1 MEKDYITER
10 LKFLIEFFKLCWLS
24 IFAVGG
30 GMVSMFV
37 VQGNPY
43 RYPLVSAGG
52 IVMLALLCPAL
63 AQSSQDAT
71 AVGRV
76 AERRR
81 TMILDYLPHALMI
94 VAVIAFLVV
103 AWKIVDNT

>member
-43 RYPLVSAGG
+43 RYAFVSAGG
-52 IVMLALLCPAL
+52 IVMLALLAL
-63 AQSSQDAT
+63 LWHNHRKMQ
-71 AVGRV
+71 RLW
-76 AERRR
+76 AELRKGGA
-81 TMILDYLPHALMI
+81 P
-94 VAVIAFLVV
+94 
-103 AWKIVDNT
+103 

>member
-1 MEKDYITER
+1 VEKDYITER

-52 IVMLALLCPAL
+52 IVMLALLAL
-63 AQSSQDAT
+63 LWHNHRKMQ
-71 AVGRV
+71 RLW
-76 AERRR
+76 AELRKGG
-81 TMILDYLPHALMI
+81 AL
-94 VAVIAFLVV
+94 
-103 AWKIVDNT
+103 